1 VFTVCTPN
9 LTPTKDAAVSYI
21 SECTRTYDGET
32 LQALEVRL
40 NHLRSSPRTN
50 TERIGRVLEAIRDTA
65 IDGPDVKPAH
75 GRVQWMSRVRVLVER
90 IIAPDSVG
98 WMEDDTSMSRNSYIS
113 RALSDIRTRF
123 ERFVLSACHQSQAAH
138 TQYSKLLYQPL
149 EQGRVALAKE
159 IANLACY
166 LVHLEA
172 ECTPEF
178 TPKHGYTI
186 LTTCSQVLDLLLE
199 GPQSKEVTPAV
210 HQAVMESLRQCLR
223 HHQSGLSSSALS
235 VAHSIC
241 AKGVMGDRR
250 HIRLA
255 AGYVSDAIAVLR
267 IFTPSVQPR
276 RC

>member
-1 VFTVCTPN
+1 MFVVRTPD
-9 LTPTKDAAVSYI
+9 LTTTKDAAVSYI
-21 SECTRTYDGET
+21 SECTRTYDEET
-32 LQALEVRL
+32 FQALEVQL
-40 NHLRSSPRTN
+40 NQLRGSPRTN
-50 TERIGRVLEAIRDTA
+50 TERIGRVLEAIRNTA
-65 IDGPDVKPAH
+65 VDAPDVKPAH

-90 IIAPDSVG
+90 IIAPDSVD
-98 WMEDDTSMSRNSYIS
+98 WMEDDTSISRNSYIS
-113 RALSDIRTRF
+113 RALSDIRRRF
-123 ERFVLSACHQSQAAH
+123 ERFVLSTYHQSQATH

-159 IANLACY
+159 IGNLACC

-186 LTTCSQVLDLLLE
+186 LTTCSQVLELLLE

-210 HQAVMESLRQCLR
+210 HQAVMESLGQCLR
-223 HHQSGLSSSALS
+223 HHQSGLSASALS
-235 VAHSIC
+235 SAHSIC
-241 AKGVMGDRR
+241 AKGVMSDRR

-255 AGYVSDAIAVLR
+255 AGYVSGAITVLR

-276 RC
+276 RR